1 MQENNKQISPLKKVG
16 YTLKTYLIEHPT
28 EALQLAK
35 QAGEV
40 WAMNKQY
47 AKEINSLK
55 ESNKFELEKI
65 SKKYELART
74 TLELIFSERTN
85 ALSGCYNTLE
95 QALKNNDRE
104 TIIETLRSI
113 SKIVSAN
120 PLESFDLLTK
130 ALDDPNKTLMLDF

>member
-1 MQENNKQISPLKKVG
+1 MQENNKQMSPLKKVG
-16 YTLKTYLIEHPT
+16 YTFKTYLIEHPA

-55 ESNKFELEKI
+55 ESNRFELEKI

-85 ALSGCYNTLE
+85 ALSECYNTLE

-104 TIIETLRSI
+104 IIIETLRSI

-120 PLESFDLLTK
+120 PLESFELLTK

>member
-16 YTLKTYLIEHPT
+16 YTLKTYFKEHPA
-28 EALQLAK
+28 EGLQLAK
-35 QAGEV
+35 QAVEV
-40 WAMNKQY
+40 WAMNMQY

-85 ALSGCYNTLE
+85 SLSECYNTLE

-104 TIIETLRSI
+104 IIIETLRSI
-113 SKIVSAN
+113 SKIVSDN
-120 PLESFDLLTK
+120 PLEKFELLTK

>member
-16 YTLKTYLIEHPT
+16 YTLKTYFLEHPA
-28 EALQLAK
+28 EGVQFVK
-35 QAGEV
+35 QASEI

-47 AKEINSLK
+47 AKEISMLK

-74 TLELIFSERTN
+74 YLERIFSERSKS
-85 ALSGCYNTLE
+85 LSECYYTLE
-95 QALKNNDRE
+95 QALKNNERE
-104 TIIETLRSI
+104 IIIETLRGI

>member
-1 MQENNKQISPLKKVG
+1 MQENNKQISPLKQAG
-16 YTLKTYLIEHPT
+16 YTLKTYLIEHPA
-28 EALQLAK
+28 EGVQLVK
-35 QAGEV
+35 QFGEI

-47 AKEINSLK
+47 AKEINTLK

-74 TLELIFSERTN
+74 TLELIFSERSN
-85 ALSGCYNTLE
+85 ALSGYYYTLE

-104 TIIETLRSI
+104 IIIETLRGI

-130 ALDDPNKTLMLDF
+130 VLDDSNKTLMLDF

>member
-1 MQENNKQISPLKKVG
+1 MQENNKQISPLKKAG
-16 YTLKTYLIEHPT
+16 YTLKAYIIEHPA
-28 EALQLAK
+28 EMIEIAK
-35 QAGEV
+35 QYNDIC
-40 WAMNKQY
+40 AMNKQY
-47 AKEINSLK
+47 AKEINTLK
-55 ESNKFELEKI
+55 ESNKLELEKI

-74 TLELIFSERTN
+74 TLELIFSERSN
-85 ALSGCYNTLE
+85 ALSGYYYTLE

-104 TIIETLRSI
+104 IIIETLRGI

>member
-1 MQENNKQISPLKKVG
+1 MQENNKQISPLKKAG
-16 YTLKTYLIEHPT
+16 NTLKTYLLEHPA
-28 EALQLAK
+28 EGVQLAK
-35 QAGEV
+35 QYAEI

-47 AKEINSLK
+47 AKEISMLK

-74 TLELIFSERTN
+74 YLERIFSERSKS
-85 ALSGCYNTLE
+85 LSRCYYTLE
-95 QALKNNDRE
+95 QALKDNDRE
-104 TIIETLRSI
+104 IIIEALRNI
-113 SKIVSAN
+113 SKIVSDN

>member
-16 YTLKTYLIEHPT
+16 YTFKTYLIEHPA

-55 ESNKFELEKI
+55 ESNRFELEKI

-85 ALSGCYNTLE
+85 ALSECYNTLE

-104 TIIETLRSI
+104 IIIETLRSI
-113 SKIVSAN
+113 SKIVSDN
-120 PLESFDLLTK
+120 PLEKFELLTK

>member
-16 YTLKTYLIEHPT
+16 YTFKTYLIEHPA

-55 ESNKFELEKI
+55 ESNRFELEKI

-85 ALSGCYNTLE
+85 ALSECYNTLE

-104 TIIETLRSI
+104 IIIETLRSI

-120 PLESFDLLTK
+120 PLESFELLTK

>member
-16 YTLKTYLIEHPT
+16 YTLKTYLIEHPA
-28 EALQLAK
+28 EGLQLAK

-40 WAMNKQY
+40 GAINKQST
-47 AKEINSLK
+47 KEINSLK

-85 ALSGCYNTLE
+85 ALSECYNTLE
-95 QALKNNDRE
+95 QALTNNDRE
-104 TIIETLRSI
+104 IIIETLRSI

-120 PLESFDLLTK
+120 PLESFELLTK

>member
-1 MQENNKQISPLKKVG
+1 MQQNNKQISPLKKAG
-16 YTLKTYLIEHPT
+16 YTLKTYFLEHPA
-28 EALQLAK
+28 EGVQFVK
-35 QAGEV
+35 QASEI

-47 AKEINSLK
+47 AKEISMLK
-55 ESNKFELEKI
+55 ESNEFELEKI
-65 SKKYELART
+65 SKRYELART
-74 TLELIFSERTN
+74 ALELIFSERTN

-104 TIIETLRSI
+104 IIIETLRSI

>member
-16 YTLKTYLIEHPT
+16 YTLKTYIIEHPA
-28 EALQLAK
+28 EMIQIAK
-35 QAGEV
+35 QYNDIC
-40 WAMNKQY
+40 AMNKQY
-47 AKEINSLK
+47 AKEISMLK

-74 TLELIFSERTN
+74 TLELIFSERSN
-85 ALSGCYNTLE
+85 ALSGYYYTLE

-104 TIIETLRSI
+104 IIIETLRGI